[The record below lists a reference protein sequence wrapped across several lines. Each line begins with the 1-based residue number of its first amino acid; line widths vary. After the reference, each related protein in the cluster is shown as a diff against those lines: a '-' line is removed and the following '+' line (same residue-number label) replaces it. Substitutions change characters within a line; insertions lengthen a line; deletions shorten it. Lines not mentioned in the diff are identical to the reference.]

1 MFIHN
6 RTGKMWLYYLWGVY
20 FITNIAGAV
29 IFKQVLGMGGFS
41 HTPYIRGMF
50 ILLLVLGITFI
61 WLPLY
66 MMNQQAEVRQ
76 GDMAVVVLGSMLI
89 GYSAIIGIA
98 NANTWTYILSDTA
111 YLVVGLAIY
120 LLTRFGGIHLHMNE
134 RYLAPASAGL
144 AVLLLGLY
152 FLSSWVPVTLLI
164 VFVGLFLYALC
175 TVHTGALLL
184 QIGPLVFL
192 LISSNRSLLLT
203 VIVMVLVL
211 LVVLLIKNR
220 WKPILHFVFA
230 FSLLGLVAALAGE
243 SVLAMLGID
252 FYATAL
258 GRRIEVMLGM
268 GGSSGMSLGED
279 VTIGQRLYEVEVI
292 VETLGSNPL
301 FWMFGYGAGG
311 TIDMSG
317 SLDPSVT
324 SAALLGMTEV
334 HNVHFLH
341 GAVLFRYGLFGAAV
355 VAGLIWRLV
364 TTTVKHADHSL
375 IFANLLALA
384 LIVYSYSSSSYLLVE
399 PLLWFLLAW
408 RVTRME
414 WIQTQEETTAR
425 AAGTMQRAP
434 KKGGTMKDSFGIQD
448 LIQIVQKRI
457 KLLGLVVL
465 AALTAGAVYTWFIA
479 EPEYEASTQ
488 ILVTPDMGGS
498 EAPASEDWQSSR
510 ELVNT
515 YNTLITSPAIIEQ
528 ALQNLSVER
537 TEEAIQS
544 QLTVAAE
551 NESQIATVTVRDAD
565 PEAAVAIVNTVTET
579 FEQEVPS
586 IMNVDNVSVLS
597 EAEMKDVGEAVSPQ
611 PALYMGAALLSGVL
625 GGLGIV
631 LLLEVMNNT
640 IKTEEE
646 LEAVLGLPVLG
657 AVNIPKDKEFM
668 EKADNEMTPQ
678 PVPVIPLRGEIKSD
692 AGEKVKQKV

>member
-6 RTGKMWLYYLWGVY
+6 HTGKMWLYYLWGIY

-29 IFKQVLGMGGFS
+29 IFKQMLGMGGFS

-50 ILLLVLGITFI
+50 ILFLVLGITFI

-66 MMNQQAEVRQ
+66 MMNQQVEIRR
-76 GDMAVVVLGSMLI
+76 GDLAVGVIVSMFI
-89 GYSAIIGIA
+89 GYSTIIGMV

-111 YLVVGLAIY
+111 YLAAGLGIY
-120 LLTRFGGIHLHMNE
+120 LLTRFGDIHLHMRE
-134 RYLAPASAGL
+134 RYLVPASALL
-144 AVLLLGLY
+144 AALLLGLY

-164 VFVGLFLYALC
+164 VFVGLFLYALY

-184 QIGPLVFL
+184 QLGPLVFL

-211 LVVLLIKNR
+211 LLVLLIKNR
-220 WKPILHFVFA
+220 WKPILHFVFG
-230 FSLLGLVAALAGE
+230 FSLLGLVAVLAGDN
-243 SVLAMLGID
+243 VMAILGID

-258 GRRIEVMLGM
+258 GRRIEVMMGL
-268 GGSSGMSLGED
+268 GGSSGISLGED

-301 FWMFGYGAGG
+301 FWLFGYGAGG

-341 GAVLFRYGLFGAAV
+341 GALLFRYGLFGLAV
-355 VAGLIWRLV
+355 VAGLVWRLF
-364 TTTVKHADHSL
+364 TTAVKYDDHSL
-375 IFANLLALA
+375 IFANLLALS

-414 WIQTQEETTAR
+414 WLKGQNETIAGAR
-425 AAGTMQRAP
+425 QPAL
-434 KKGGTMKDSFGIQD
+434 KKEGMMKDSFRIQD
-448 LIQIVQKRI
+448 LMHMVKKRI
-457 KLLGLVVL
+457 KLLSLVML
-465 AALTAGAVYTWFIA
+465 AALSAGAVYTWFIA

-488 ILVTPDMGGS
+488 ILVTPDVGES
-498 EAPASEDWQSSR
+498 ETPASEDWQSSR

-515 YNTLITSPAIIEQ
+515 YNTLLTSPAIIEP
-528 ALQNLSVER
+528 AVQNLSVAR
-537 TEEAIQS
+537 TEEAVQS

-551 NESQIATVTVRDAD
+551 NESQIATVTVRDTD

-586 IMNVDNVSVLS
+586 IMSVDNVSILS
-597 EAEMKDVGEAVSPQ
+597 EAEMKDISEPVSPQ
-611 PALYMGAALLSGVL
+611 PLLYMGASLFGGLL
-625 GGLGIV
+625 GGLGLV
-631 LLLEVMNNT
+631 LLLEMMNNK

-646 LEAVLGLPVLG
+646 LASVLGLPILG
-657 AVNIPKDKEFM
+657 SVNTPSDKEVA
-668 EKADNEMTPQ
+668 EKTEEDMSPQ
-678 PVPVIPLRGEIKSD
+678 PVPVIPLRSEIKSE
-692 AGEKVKQKV
+692 AGEKIKQKV